1 MGFSEEFY
9 IRAHGE
15 QKGPYTF
22 PQLKRLYEKNLLAA
36 ETLYWQDG
44 MEQWQ
49 PIAQLCESPK
59 KERGRNI
66 LRINRKLVLTLAVLA
81 IALGAYFAPAFREAW
96 KETTARGFTRQAAY
110 WKARGFVRDELRKEN
125 ATVVFDRF
133 DPTAVELLNET
144 GAMVSLV
151 GTVYRADG
159 GQTRSG
165 WRAGLQINPKSK
177 KWRLSAAP
185 SRVQ

>member
-36 ETLYWQDG
+36 ETVYWQDG

-49 PIAQLCESPK
+49 PIAHLCESPK
-59 KERGRNI
+59 KEPRRKL
-66 LRINRKLVLTLAVLA
+66 LRINRKFLTLLLMLVA
-81 IALGAYFAPAFREAW
+81 ALTVYFAPAIREAW
-96 KETTARGFTRQAAY
+96 KETTARGFTPQAAY
-110 WKARGFVRDELRKEN
+110 WKARGFVRDELKKEN
-125 ATVVFDRF
+125 ATVDFDRF
-133 DPTAVELLNET
+133 DPAAVELGNGT
-144 GAMVSLV
+144 AAHVSLA

-159 GQTRSG
+159 GRTRSG
-165 WRAGLQINPKSK
+165 WRVGLQFNPASK
-177 KWRLSAAP
+177 KWRLPAEP
-185 SRVQ
+185 PRKQ